1 MIRPVP
7 HKSTI
12 LLLGQCHIKQPT
24 IVVKRKGGGGT
35 GKTRIGINCVI
46 GTASVNDMQK
56 TADSISTRN

>member
-7 HKSTI
+7 HESTI
-12 LLLGQCHIKQPT
+12 LLLGQCHIKQST
-24 IVVKRKGGGGT
+24 IVAKRKGGGT